1 MKVIKKCSK
10 FLAVLL
16 TVLTIVSILPMQTF
30 ATEYQN
36 HQTLTTIDTDAN
48 EELPIKEE
56 VVEERTANSKTYL
69 LEDGTYCSLTTTIPI
84 HTYENGEWNNIS
96 TVSEQPETVEE
107 AMSQLSSLQSTSAN
121 TSVDDGFVVS
131 ASDQSIS
138 LWGIDDEDNITA
150 NSVTLN
156 QSTVGILKC
165 NIDSESIYTK
175 TEVTV
180 KADLRLSCGM
190 QEANTIT
197 IRSIYSDWNSDNLS
211 LATIESDFEN
221 PIIDYNSIDN
231 AGRYVWDITSEYI
244 KWENG
249 SLKNNGMLL
258 YTEDSV
264 ATIYNGI
271 LRRQYRVIDD
281 NDLGFTYHD
290 IDMGRAGTLYINDYT
305 NVPYLVRDELA
316 LDGNIM
322 PASISRFINPGLENN
337 SFGAG
342 GRWNYESKLSKTA
355 DTFIWNMFNG
365 SSSRFQKAVPAET
378 DNEGREKWIEY
389 QYNAQGYTLWVNTTK
404 SRDYDY
410 SDNQIVDE
418 SGNTYTFNYYGYVDS
433 VISGTNE
440 NDILTIAYSGETLNS
455 ITDGIGRKYSFTYGT
470 VNNQTVIT
478 KLSVFMTT
486 TDDSGD
492 VTETPITILTEDVN
506 SEGNPIAKPV
516 EITFENQVI
525 NNKVSLTKATYA
537 DGKAVEYFYDNQG
550 RLTGVKNIDG
560 SLLELSYAI
569 SVDNIGQN
577 VSPIYAYRLSGY
589 TKKCL
594 DENGQYVVDFSVSI
608 NADNAYHRVFEQRNC
623 QNEIV
628 FSEKL
633 QFNRNLDLLYMTN
646 SAGDSFYADY
656 DESHTLLSLVIPDQK
671 LQSTNIIRNST
682 MEKRVGGTYP
692 KEWTKPS
699 NITQSHYSSPK
710 RGENNDN
717 YYVNFS
723 NSVDQVICLSQENNI
738 EGTSGDKYIL
748 SSWGLGNATIPRED
762 HFWGIRIFAEN
773 SEGELIL
780 IHQMNFD
787 TSLWGEEQ
795 IRATAFSL
803 PFDTTSITIQ
813 MVSNQQLGEVAFDD
827 VYLYKADTA
836 YVAAVDDVQESS
848 SCICSNCENSS
859 CTCTCESEGTCT
871 CVSCNIE
878 TTFTKDTHGNPLEA
892 QTTNGSTNLV
902 SQNQYTADG
911 NYLSKYIDENDVSTS
926 YEYSLTNGLLLSEEL
941 ANDSTVSYGYN
952 AIGMLTSVSQDVTNI
967 LTGNTVTMNSEYSY
981 ENDRIKSITHNGF
994 SYTYDYDIY
1003 GNVESI
1009 SVGDTELVSYEY
1021 KDDYFN
1027 NISKII
1033 YANGDKVIYSY
1044 DNKDNI
1050 IGIKFND
1057 DINWRYTYT
1066 YDEYNLLKSFTD
1078 NISKRVTT
1086 YNKTIDGVKYVEVVE
1101 TLGDNSKVIFGVT
1114 EEQNGEYTQSV
1125 FGKNYSIKTE
1135 TNFDSE
1141 TGYSQ
1146 TKKTAGTV
1154 VFGEDGTIENVCTKD
1169 AFERIVSDYMTMY
1182 TNSGQLNDYENTAL
1196 SLKNEYTYKNPSA
1209 TKTTRLIDT
1218 FTSTVYLE
1226 TEGASEILRSISL
1239 KYDYDDAGRITMI
1252 SVPETSN
1259 GVTSYYPVNI
1269 YEYDE
1274 AGQLVVE
1281 ANMGFGTVCSYTY
1294 DAGGNLTSKNYHDNA
1309 EYNEATHKID
1319 LGEPTQTITYG
1330 YDSVWKDKL
1339 VSYNGTQISYD
1350 ALGNPLNY
1358 TAKVFNASEVNMDL
1372 EWEGRLLTAATAV
1385 DGSARY
1391 EYSYDADGFRTEKVI
1406 FQSEAVTKEVI
1417 DGSGNVTTKEEHI
1430 FIPRIKIEYIW
1441 SNNVPVGYRILLYQA
1456 VTDEAGNKVL
1466 DANGQVMVQ
1475 TSDSQS
1481 IIVNIIYN
1489 DNGEALGV
1497 NCHSEFDGEE
1507 NSLTFLFVK
1516 DAQGNVV
1523 SVEAFEGKYFFNLNY
1538 DAFGNVSLDISGAA
1552 IDRIQGNV
1560 SNSNCLTEDI
1570 LYAIGSSLEVTIA
1583 TGITFAC
1590 VPNAYKGYIYDME
1603 TGLYYCQS
1611 RYYSPAW
1618 GRFINADDTL
1628 LLELTTGAVHGA
1640 NLFAYCNNDP
1650 VNHVDPTGLLG
1661 RHWYN
1666 KVSNVAKAI
1675 DIAIIVITTGKSLVG
1690 IKAIRAFLKA
1700 NRRKLVQNITKQLTK
1715 MIGSYATTFLP
1726 AAIDVALTLLGTS
1739 IGDIIA
1745 RGLDWVDPLWKK
1757 GYKRSNGYILN

>member
-1 MKVIKKCSK
+1 MKAIKKCSK

-36 HQTLTTIDTDAN
+36 HQTLTTIDTEAN

-56 VVEERTANSKTYL
+56 VVEERTAHSKTYL
-69 LEDGTYCSLTTTIPI
+69 LEDGTYCSLTTTAPI
-84 HTYENGEWNNIS
+84 HTYKDGEWNNIS

-107 AMSQLSSLQSTSAN
+107 AMSQLSLLQSTSAN
-121 TSVDDGFVVS
+121 TNIDDGFVVS
-131 ASDQSIS
+131 ASDQPIS
-138 LWGIDDEDNITA
+138 LWGIDDEDNITT

-165 NIDSESIYTK
+165 NIDCENIYTK

-197 IRSIYSDWNSDNLS
+197 IRSIYSDWNIDNLS
-211 LATIESDFEN
+211 LAAIESDFEN

-316 LDGNIM
+316 LDGNIL
-322 PASISRFINPGLENN
+322 PVSVTRFINTGVENN

-342 GRWNYESKLSKTA
+342 GRWNYESKLSKNA
-355 DTFIWNMFNG
+355 DTYIWDMFNG
-365 SSSRFQKAVPAET
+365 SSARFQRAVPRET
-378 DNEGREKWIEY
+378 DDAGREKWVEY
-389 QYNAQGYTLWVNTTK
+389 QYNAQGYTLWIDTTK

-410 SDNQIVDE
+410 SNNRIVDE
-418 SGNTYTFNYYGYVDS
+418 SGNIYTFNYYGFVNS
-433 VISGTNE
+433 VISGANE
-440 NDILTIAYSGETLNS
+440 NDVLTITYSGETISS

-470 VNNQTVIT
+470 INNRSVVT
-478 KLSVFMTT
+478 KISVYTT
-486 TDDSGD
+486 AGDS
-492 VTETPITILTEDVN
+492 ETPIEIMPEN
-506 SEGNPIAKPV
+506 SDGNGTPV
-516 EITFENQVI
+516 EITFENEII
-525 NNKVSLTKATYA
+525 NNKERLSKATYA
-537 DGKAVEYFYDNQG
+537 DGKSVEYTYDSIG
-550 RLTGVKNIDG
+550 RLTGIKNIDG
-560 SLLELSYAI
+560 SLLELNYAV
-569 SVDNIGQN
+569 SASEIGQN
-577 VSPIYAYRLSGY
+577 ISPVFAHRLSGY

-594 DENGQYVVDFSVSI
+594 NESGEYVTEYTVNI
-608 NADNAYHRVFEQRNC
+608 NAENAYHRIFEQKNS
-623 QNEIV
+623 QDTVV
-628 FSEKL
+628 FSETL

-646 SAGDSFYADY
+646 SAGDCFYADY
-656 DESHTLLSLVIPDQK
+656 DDSHTLLSLVIPDQE

-710 RGENNDN
+710 HGENNDN
-717 YYVNFS
+717 YYVNFD
-723 NSVDQVICLSQENNI
+723 NSLDQVIYLSQENSI
-738 EGTSGDKYIL
+738 EGSSGDKYVL

-762 HFWGIRIFAEN
+762 HFWGIRVFAEN

-780 IHQMNFD
+780 IHQMSFD
-787 TSLWGEEQ
+787 VSLWGEEQ
-795 IRATAFSL
+795 FRATAFSL

-827 VYLYKADTA
+827 VYLYKADNA
-836 YVAAVDDVQESS
+836 YVAAVDDAATES
-848 SCICSNCENSS
+848 ICKCEGCEYPF
-859 CTCTCESEGTCT
+859 CTCACETEESCT
-871 CVSCNIE
+871 CVSCDMK
-878 TTFTKDTHGNPLEA
+878 TTSTNDTHGNPLET
-892 QTTNGSTNLV
+892 QTTNGLTNLV
-902 SQNQYTADG
+902 SKNEYTTDG

-926 YEYSLTNGLLLSEEL
+926 YEYSLTNGLLLSEKL
-941 ANDSTVSYGYN
+941 ANDSTVSYGYD
-952 AIGMLTSVSQDVTNI
+952 AIGMLTSVSQDVTNV
-967 LTGNTVTMNSEYSY
+967 LTGNTVTMNTEYSY

-1003 GNVESI
+1003 GNIESI

-1021 KDDYFN
+1021 NDDYFN
-1027 NISKII
+1027 NISKIT
-1033 YANGDKVIYSY
+1033 YANGAEIIYSY

-1050 IGIKFND
+1050 IGIKFNGD
-1057 DINWRYTYT
+1057 TDWRYTYT
-1066 YDEYNLLKSFTD
+1066 YDEYNQLKSFTD
-1078 NISKRVTT
+1078 NVSKRITT
-1086 YNKTIDGVKYVEVVE
+1086 YNKIIDGIKYVEVVE
-1101 TLGDNSKVIFGVT
+1101 TLGDNSKVIYGVT

-1125 FGKNYSIKTE
+1125 FGKDYSIKTE
-1135 TNFDSE
+1135 TDFDSE

-1146 TKKTAGTV
+1146 TTKTAGTV
-1154 VFGEDGTIENVCTKD
+1154 VFGEDGTIENICTKD
-1169 AFERIVSDYMTMY
+1169 AFERIVSDYMTMH
-1182 TNSGQLNDYENTAL
+1182 TNSGQLNDYENAAL
-1196 SLKNEYTYKNPSA
+1196 SLKNEYTYKNPSD
-1209 TKTTRLIDT
+1209 TKTTRLVDT

-1226 TEGASEILRSISL
+1226 ADSASEILRSISL

-1259 GVTSYYPVNI
+1259 GVTSYFPVNI

-1274 AGQLVVE
+1274 AGQLVIE

-1309 EYNEATHKID
+1309 EYNETTHKID
-1319 LGEPTQTITYG
+1319 LGEPTQTITYE

-1339 VSYNGTQISYD
+1339 ISYNGTQINYD

-1358 TAKVFNASEVNMDL
+1358 TANVFNASEVNMNL
-1372 EWEGRLLTAATAV
+1372 EWDGRLLTAATAV

-1391 EYSYDADGFRTEKVI
+1391 EYSYDANGLRTEKTI
-1406 FQSEAVTKEVI
+1406 YKGETVTQEVLGA
-1417 DGSGNVTTKEEHI
+1417 DGNVTIEEEHI
-1430 FIPRIKIEYIW
+1430 FVPFVKFEYIW
-1441 SNNVPVGYRILLYQA
+1441 SNDVPAGYRIMLYSTA
-1456 VTDEAGNKVL
+1456 TDEEGNPIL
-1466 DANGQVMVQ
+1466 DAEGNEVAGFYEEN
-1475 TSDSQS
+1475 S
-1481 IIVNIIYN
+1481 IIVNVIYN
-1489 DNGEALGV
+1489 ENGEALGV
-1497 NCHSEFDGEE
+1497 NCHSESEGEE

-1516 DAQGNVV
+1516 DAQGNIV
-1523 SVEAFEGKYFFNLNY
+1523 SIEAFEGEYFFNFVY
-1538 DAFGNVSLDISGAA
+1538 DAFGNVMLDISGAA
-1552 IDRIQGNV
+1552 IDRIQQNI
-1560 SNSNCLTEDI
+1560 NNADCLVEELI
-1570 LYAIGSSLEVTIA
+1570 YAICGALGVA
-1583 TGITFAC
+1583 AVTGITFAC
-1590 VPNAYKGYIYDME
+1590 VPNAYKGYIYDLE

-1611 RYYSPAW
+1611 RYYSPEW
-1618 GRFINADDTL
+1618 GRFINADDTS
-1628 LLELTTGAVHGA
+1628 LLELTTGDVHGA
-1640 NLFAYCNNDP
+1640 NLFAYCGNDP
-1650 VNHVDPTGLLG
+1650 VNNIDPTGFLG
-1661 RHWYN
+1661 KHWYN

-1675 DIAIIVITTGKSLVG
+1675 DIAIIAITAGKSLVG

-1700 NRRKLVQNITKQLTK
+1700 NRRKLVQNVTKQLTK
-1715 MIGSYATTFLP
+1715 MIGSYAATFLP
-1726 AAIDVALTLLGTS
+1726 AAIDAALTLFGTS
-1739 IGDIIA
+1739 IGDLIA

-1757 GYKRSNGYILN
+1757 GYVRSNGYILN

>member
-1 MKVIKKCSK
+1 MKAIKKCSK

-36 HQTLTTIDTDAN
+36 HQTLTTIDTEAN

-69 LEDGTYCSLTTTIPI
+69 LEDGTYCSLTTTAPI

-107 AMSQLSSLQSTSAN
+107 AMSQLSLLQSTSAN
-121 TSVDDGFVVS
+121 TNIDDGFVVS
-131 ASDQSIS
+131 ASDQPIS
-138 LWGIDDEDNITA
+138 LWGIDDEDNITT

-165 NIDSESIYTK
+165 NIDCENIYTK

-197 IRSIYSDWNSDNLS
+197 IRSIYSDWNIDNLS
-211 LATIESDFEN
+211 LAAIESDFEN

-305 NVPYLVRDELA
+305 NVSYLVRDELA
-316 LDGNIM
+316 LDGNIL
-322 PASISRFINPGLENN
+322 PVSVTRFINTGVENN

-342 GRWNYESKLSKTA
+342 GRWNYESKLSKNA
-355 DTFIWNMFNG
+355 DTYIWDMFNG
-365 SSSRFQKAVPAET
+365 SSARFQRAVPRET
-378 DNEGREKWIEY
+378 DDAGREKWVEY
-389 QYNAQGYTLWVNTTK
+389 QYNAQGYTLWIDTTK

-410 SDNQIVDE
+410 SNNRIVDE
-418 SGNTYTFNYYGYVDS
+418 SGNIYTFNYYGLVNS
-433 VISGTNE
+433 VISGANE
-440 NDILTIAYSGETLNS
+440 NDVLTITYSGETISS

-470 VNNQTVIT
+470 INNRSVVT
-478 KLSVFMTT
+478 KISVYTT
-486 TDDSGD
+486 AGDS
-492 VTETPITILTEDVN
+492 ETPIEIMPEN
-506 SEGNPIAKPV
+506 SDGNGTPV
-516 EITFENQVI
+516 EITFENEII
-525 NNKVSLTKATYA
+525 NNKERLSKASYA
-537 DGKAVEYFYDNQG
+537 DGKSVEYTYDSIG
-550 RLTGVKNIDG
+550 RLTGIKNIDG
-560 SLLELSYAI
+560 SLLELNYAV
-569 SVDNIGQN
+569 SASEIGQN
-577 VSPIYAYRLSGY
+577 ISPVFAHRLSGY

-594 DENGQYVVDFSVSI
+594 NESGEYVTEYTVNI
-608 NADNAYHRVFEQRNC
+608 NAENAYHRIFEQKNS
-623 QNEIV
+623 QDTVV
-628 FSEKL
+628 FSETL

-646 SAGDSFYADY
+646 SAGDCFYADY
-656 DESHTLLSLVIPDQK
+656 DDSHTLLSLVIPDQE

-710 RGENNDN
+710 HGENNDN
-717 YYVNFS
+717 YYVNFD
-723 NSVDQVICLSQENNI
+723 NSLDQVIYLSQENSI
-738 EGTSGDKYIL
+738 EGSSGDKYVL

-762 HFWGIRIFAEN
+762 HFWGIRVFAEN

-780 IHQMNFD
+780 IHQMSFD
-787 TSLWGEEQ
+787 VSLWGEEQ
-795 IRATAFSL
+795 FRATAFSL

-827 VYLYKADTA
+827 VYLYKADNA
-836 YVAAVDDVQESS
+836 YVAAVDDAATES
-848 SCICSNCENSS
+848 ICKCEGCEYPF
-859 CTCTCESEGTCT
+859 CTCACETEESCT
-871 CVSCNIE
+871 CVSCDMK
-878 TTFTKDTHGNPLEA
+878 TTSTNDTHGNPLET
-892 QTTNGSTNLV
+892 QTTNGLTNLV
-902 SQNQYTADG
+902 SKNEYTTDG

-926 YEYSLTNGLLLSEEL
+926 YEYSLTNGLLLSEKL
-941 ANDSTVSYGYN
+941 ANDSTVSYGYD
-952 AIGMLTSVSQDVTNI
+952 AIGMLTSVSQDVTNV
-967 LTGNTVTMNSEYSY
+967 LTGNTVTMNTEYSY

-1003 GNVESI
+1003 GNIESI

-1021 KDDYFN
+1021 NDDYFN
-1027 NISKII
+1027 NISKIT
-1033 YANGDKVIYSY
+1033 YANGAEIIYSY

-1050 IGIKFND
+1050 IGIKFNGD
-1057 DINWRYTYT
+1057 TDWRYTYT
-1066 YDEYNLLKSFTD
+1066 YDEYNQLKSFTD
-1078 NISKRVTT
+1078 NVSKRITT
-1086 YNKTIDGVKYVEVVE
+1086 YNKIIDGIKYVEVVE
-1101 TLGDNSKVIFGVT
+1101 TLGDNSKVIYGVT

-1125 FGKNYSIKTE
+1125 FGKDYSIKTE
-1135 TNFDSE
+1135 TDFDSE

-1146 TKKTAGTV
+1146 TTKTAGTV
-1154 VFGEDGTIENVCTKD
+1154 VFGEDGTIENICTKD
-1169 AFERIVSDYMTMY
+1169 AFERIVSDYMTMH
-1182 TNSGQLNDYENTAL
+1182 TNSGQLNDYENAAL
-1196 SLKNEYTYKNPSA
+1196 SLKNEYTYKNPSD
-1209 TKTTRLIDT
+1209 TKTTRLVDT

-1226 TEGASEILRSISL
+1226 ADSASEILRSISL

-1259 GVTSYYPVNI
+1259 GVTSYFPVNI

-1274 AGQLVVE
+1274 AGQLVIE

-1309 EYNEATHKID
+1309 EYNETTHKID
-1319 LGEPTQTITYG
+1319 LGEPTQTITYE

-1339 VSYNGTQISYD
+1339 ISYNGTQINYD

-1358 TAKVFNASEVNMDL
+1358 TANVFNASEVNMNL
-1372 EWEGRLLTAATAV
+1372 EWDGRLLTAATAV

-1391 EYSYDADGFRTEKVI
+1391 EYSYDVNGLRTEKTI
-1406 FQSEAVTKEVI
+1406 YKGETVTQEVLGA
-1417 DGSGNVTTKEEHI
+1417 DGNVTIEEEHI
-1430 FIPRIKIEYIW
+1430 FVPFVKFEYIW
-1441 SNNVPVGYRILLYQA
+1441 SNDVPAGYRIMLYSTA
-1456 VTDEAGNKVL
+1456 TDEEGNPIL
-1466 DANGQVMVQ
+1466 DAEGNEVAGFYEEN
-1475 TSDSQS
+1475 S
-1481 IIVNIIYN
+1481 IIVNVIYN
-1489 DNGEALGV
+1489 ENGEALGV
-1497 NCHSEFDGEE
+1497 NCHSESEGEE

-1516 DAQGNVV
+1516 DAQGNIV
-1523 SVEAFEGKYFFNLNY
+1523 SIEAFEGEYFFNFVY
-1538 DAFGNVSLDISGAA
+1538 DAFGNVMLDISGAA
-1552 IDRIQGNV
+1552 IDRIQQNI
-1560 SNSNCLTEDI
+1560 NNADCLVEELI
-1570 LYAIGSSLEVTIA
+1570 YAICGALGVA
-1583 TGITFAC
+1583 AVTGITFAC
-1590 VPNAYKGYIYDME
+1590 VPNAYKGYIYDLE

-1611 RYYSPAW
+1611 RYYSPEW
-1618 GRFINADDTL
+1618 GRFINADDTS
-1628 LLELTTGAVHGA
+1628 LLELTTGDVHGA
-1640 NLFAYCNNDP
+1640 NLFAYCGNDP
-1650 VNHVDPTGLLG
+1650 VNNIDPTGFLG
-1661 RHWYN
+1661 KHWYN

-1675 DIAIIVITTGKSLVG
+1675 DIAIIAITAGKSLVG

-1700 NRRKLVQNITKQLTK
+1700 NRRKLVQNVTKQLTK
-1715 MIGSYATTFLP
+1715 MIGSYAATFLP
-1726 AAIDVALTLLGTS
+1726 AAIDAALTLFGTS
-1739 IGDIIA
+1739 IGDLIA

-1757 GYKRSNGYILN
+1757 GYTRSNGYILN

>member
-1 MKVIKKCSK
+1 MKAIKKCSK

-36 HQTLTTIDTDAN
+36 HQTLTTIDTEAD

-56 VVEERTANSKTYL
+56 VVEKRTANSKTYL
-69 LEDGTYCSLTTTIPI
+69 LEDGTYCSLTTTAPI

-138 LWGIDDEDNITA
+138 LWGIDDEDNITT

-197 IRSIYSDWNSDNLS
+197 IRSIYSDWNIDNLS
-211 LATIESDFEN
+211 LAAIESDFEN

-316 LDGNIM
+316 LDGNIL
-322 PASISRFINPGLENN
+322 PVSVTRFINTGVENN

-342 GRWNYESKLSKTA
+342 GRWNYESKLSKNA
-355 DTFIWNMFNG
+355 DTYIWDMFNG
-365 SSSRFQKAVPAET
+365 SSARFQRAVPIET
-378 DNEGREKWIEY
+378 DDAGREKWVEY
-389 QYNAQGYTLWVNTTK
+389 QYNAQGYTLWIDTTK

-410 SDNQIVDE
+410 SNNRIVDE
-418 SGNTYTFNYYGYVDS
+418 SGNIYTFNYYGLVNS
-433 VISGTNE
+433 VISGANE
-440 NDILTIAYSGETLNS
+440 NDVLTITYSGETISS

-470 VNNQTVIT
+470 INNRSVVT
-478 KLSVFMTT
+478 KISVYTT
-486 TDDSGD
+486 AGDS
-492 VTETPITILTEDVN
+492 ETPIEIMSEN
-506 SEGNPIAKPV
+506 SDGNGTPV
-516 EITFENQVI
+516 EITFENEII
-525 NNKVSLTKATYA
+525 NNKERLSKATYA
-537 DGKAVEYFYDNQG
+537 DGKSVEYTYDSIG
-550 RLTGVKNIDG
+550 RLTGIKNIDG
-560 SLLELSYAI
+560 SLLELNYAV
-569 SVDNIGQN
+569 SASEIGQN
-577 VSPIYAYRLSGY
+577 ISPIFAHRLSGY

-594 DENGQYVVDFSVSI
+594 NENEEYITEYTVNI
-608 NADNAYHRVFEQRNC
+608 NAENAYHRIFEQKNS
-623 QNEIV
+623 QDTVV
-628 FSEKL
+628 FSETL

-646 SAGDSFYADY
+646 SAGDCFYADY
-656 DESHTLLSLVIPDQK
+656 DNSHTLLSLVIPDQE

-710 RGENNDN
+710 HGENNDN
-717 YYVNFS
+717 YYVNFD
-723 NSVDQVICLSQENNI
+723 NSLDQVIYLSQENSI
-738 EGTSGDKYIL
+738 EGSSGDKYVL

-762 HFWGIRIFAEN
+762 HFWGIRVFAEN

-780 IHQMNFD
+780 IHQMSFD
-787 TSLWGEEQ
+787 VSLWGEEQ
-795 IRATAFSL
+795 FRATAFSL

-813 MVSNQQLGEVAFDD
+813 MVSDQQLGEVAFDD
-827 VYLYKADTA
+827 VYLYKADNA
-836 YVAAVDDVQESS
+836 YVAAVDDAATES
-848 SCICSNCENSS
+848 ICKCEGCEYPF
-859 CTCTCESEGTCT
+859 CTCACETEESCT
-871 CVSCNIE
+871 CVSCDMK
-878 TTFTKDTHGNPLEA
+878 TTSTNDAHGNPLET
-892 QTTNGSTNLV
+892 QTTNGLTNLV
-902 SQNQYTADG
+902 SKNEYTADG

-926 YEYSLTNGLLLSEEL
+926 YEYSLTNGLLLSEKL
-941 ANDSTVSYGYN
+941 ANDSTVSYGYD
-952 AIGMLTSVSQDVTNI
+952 AIGMLKSVSQDVTNV
-967 LTGNTVTMNSEYSY
+967 LTGNTVTMNTEYSY

-1003 GNVESI
+1003 GNIESI

-1021 KDDYFN
+1021 NDDYFN
-1027 NISKII
+1027 NISKIT
-1033 YANGDKVIYSY
+1033 YANGAEIIYSY

-1050 IGIKFND
+1050 IGIKFNGD
-1057 DINWRYTYT
+1057 TDWRYTYT
-1066 YDEYNLLKSFTD
+1066 YDEYNQLKSFTD
-1078 NISKRVTT
+1078 NVSKRITT
-1086 YNKTIDGVKYVEVVE
+1086 YNKIIDGIKYVEVVE
-1101 TLGDNSKVIFGVT
+1101 TLGDNSKVIYGVT

-1125 FGKNYSIKTE
+1125 FGKDYSIKTE
-1135 TNFDSE
+1135 TNFDSD

-1146 TKKTAGTV
+1146 TKMTAGTV
-1154 VFGEDGTIENVCTKD
+1154 VFGEDGTIENICTKD
-1169 AFERIVSDYMTMY
+1169 AFERIVSDYMTMH
-1182 TNSGQLNDYENTAL
+1182 TNSGQLNDYENAAL
-1196 SLKNEYTYKNPSA
+1196 SLKNEYTYKNPSE
-1209 TKTTRLIDT
+1209 TKTTRLVDT

-1226 TEGASEILRSISL
+1226 AEGASEILRSISL
-1239 KYDYDDAGRITMI
+1239 KYDYDNAGRITMI
-1252 SVPETSN
+1252 SVPETNN
-1259 GVTSYYPVNI
+1259 GVTSYYSVNI

-1274 AGQLVVE
+1274 AGNLVIE
-1281 ANMGFGTVCSYTY
+1281 ANMGFGSVCSYTY
-1294 DAGGNLTSKNYHDNA
+1294 DAGGNLASKNYHDNA

-1319 LGEPTQTITYG
+1319 LGEPTQTITYE

-1339 VSYNGTQISYD
+1339 ISYNGIQINYD

-1358 TAKVFNASEVNMDL
+1358 TANVFNTSEVNMNL
-1372 EWEGRLLTAATAV
+1372 EWDGRLLTAATAV

-1391 EYSYDADGFRTEKVI
+1391 EYLYDANGLRTEKI
-1406 FQSEAVTKEVI
+1406 IYKGETVTQEVLGA
-1417 DGSGNVTTKEEHI
+1417 DGNVTIEEEHI
-1430 FIPRIKIEYIW
+1430 FVPFVKFEYIW
-1441 SNNVPVGYRILLYQA
+1441 SNDVPAGYRIMLYSTA
-1456 VTDEAGNKVL
+1456 TDEEGNPIL
-1466 DANGQVMVQ
+1466 DAEGNEVAGFYEEN
-1475 TSDSQS
+1475 S
-1481 IIVNIIYN
+1481 IIVNVIYN
-1489 DNGEALGV
+1489 DNGETLGV
-1497 NCHSEFDGEE
+1497 NCHSESEGEE

-1516 DAQGNVV
+1516 DAQGNIV
-1523 SVEAFEGKYFFNLNY
+1523 SIEAFEGEYFFNFVY
-1538 DAFGNVSLDISGAA
+1538 DAFGNVMLDISGAA
-1552 IDRIQGNV
+1552 IDRIQQNI
-1560 SNSNCLTEDI
+1560 NNADCLVEKLI
-1570 LYAIGSSLEVTIA
+1570 YAIGGVFGVA
-1583 TGITFAC
+1583 AVTGITFAC
-1590 VPNAYKGYIYDME
+1590 VPNAYKGYIYDLE

-1611 RYYSPAW
+1611 RYYSPEW
-1618 GRFINADDTL
+1618 GRFINTDDTS
-1628 LLELTTGAVHGA
+1628 LLELTTGDVHGA
-1640 NLFAYCNNDP
+1640 NLFAYCGNDP
-1650 VNHVDPTGLLG
+1650 VNNIDPTGFLG
-1661 RHWYN
+1661 KHWYN

-1675 DIAIIVITTGKSLVG
+1675 DIAIIAITAGKSLVG

-1700 NRRKLVQNITKQLTK
+1700 NRRKLVQNVTKQLTK
-1715 MIGSYATTFLP
+1715 MIGSYAATFLP
-1726 AAIDVALTLLGTS
+1726 AAIDAALTLFGTS
-1739 IGDIIA
+1739 IGDLIA
-1745 RGLDWVDPLWKK
+1745 RGLNWVDPLWKK
-1757 GYKRSNGYILN
+1757 GYARSNGYILN

>member
-1 MKVIKKCSK
+1 MKAIKKCSK

-36 HQTLTTIDTDAN
+36 HQTLTTIDTEAN

-69 LEDGTYCSLTTTIPI
+69 LEDGTYCSLTTTAPI

-96 TVSEQPETVEE
+96 TISEQPETVEE

-121 TSVDDGFVVS
+121 ASVDDGFVVS
-131 ASDQSIS
+131 ASDQPIS
-138 LWGIDDEDNITA
+138 LWGIDDEDNITT

-165 NIDSESIYTK
+165 NIDSENIYTK

-197 IRSIYSDWNSDNLS
+197 IRSIYSDWNIDNLT
-211 LATIESDFEN
+211 LAAIESDFEN

-316 LDGNIM
+316 LDGNIL
-322 PASISRFINPGLENN
+322 PVSVTRFINTGVENN

-342 GRWNYESKLSKTA
+342 GRWNYESKLSKNA
-355 DTFIWNMFNG
+355 DTYIWDMFNG
-365 SSSRFQKAVPAET
+365 SSARFQRAVPRET
-378 DNEGREKWIEY
+378 DDAGREKWVEY
-389 QYNAQGYTLWVNTTK
+389 QYNAQGYTLWIDTTK

-410 SDNQIVDE
+410 SNNRIVDE
-418 SGNTYTFNYYGYVDS
+418 SGNIYTFNYYGLVNS
-433 VISGTNE
+433 VISGANE
-440 NDILTIAYSGETLNS
+440 NDVLTITYSGETISS

-470 VNNQTVIT
+470 INNRSVVT
-478 KLSVFMTT
+478 KISVYTT
-486 TDDSGD
+486 AGDS
-492 VTETPITILTEDVN
+492 ETPIEIMPEN
-506 SEGNPIAKPV
+506 SDGNGTPV
-516 EITFENQVI
+516 EITFENEII
-525 NNKVSLTKATYA
+525 NNKERLSKATYA
-537 DGKAVEYFYDNQG
+537 DGKSVEYTYDSIG
-550 RLTGVKNIDG
+550 RLTGIKNIDG
-560 SLLELSYAI
+560 SLLELNYAV
-569 SVDNIGQN
+569 SASEIGQN
-577 VSPIYAYRLSGY
+577 ISPVFAHRLSGY

-594 DENGQYVVDFSVSI
+594 NESGEYVTEYTVNI
-608 NADNAYHRVFEQRNC
+608 NAENAYHRIFEQKNS
-623 QNEIV
+623 QDTVV
-628 FSEKL
+628 FSETL

-646 SAGDSFYADY
+646 SAGDCFYADY
-656 DESHTLLSLVIPDQK
+656 DDSHTLLSLVIPDQE

-699 NITQSHYSSPK
+699 DITQSHYSSPK
-710 RGENNDN
+710 HGENNDN
-717 YYVNFS
+717 YYVNFD
-723 NSVDQVICLSQENNI
+723 NSLDQVIYLSQENSI
-738 EGTSGDKYIL
+738 EGSSGDKYVL

-762 HFWGIRIFAEN
+762 HFWGIRVFAEN

-780 IHQMNFD
+780 IHQMSFD
-787 TSLWGEEQ
+787 VSLWGEEQ
-795 IRATAFSL
+795 FRATAFSL

-813 MVSNQQLGEVAFDD
+813 MVSDQQLGEVAFDD
-827 VYLYKADTA
+827 VYLYKADNA
-836 YVAAVDDVQESS
+836 YVAAVDDAATES
-848 SCICSNCENSS
+848 ICKCEGCEYPF
-859 CTCTCESEGTCT
+859 CTCACETEESCT
-871 CVSCNIE
+871 CVSCDMK
-878 TTFTKDTHGNPLEA
+878 TTSTNDTHGNPLET
-892 QTTNGSTNLV
+892 QTTNGLTNLV
-902 SQNQYTADG
+902 SKNEYTTDG

-926 YEYSLTNGLLLSEEL
+926 YEYSLTNGLLLSEKL
-941 ANDSTVSYGYN
+941 ANDSTVSYGYD
-952 AIGMLTSVSQDVTNI
+952 AIGMLTSVSQDVTNV
-967 LTGNTVTMNSEYSY
+967 LTGNTVTMNTEYSY

-1003 GNVESI
+1003 GNIESI

-1021 KDDYFN
+1021 NDDYFN
-1027 NISKII
+1027 NISKIT
-1033 YANGDKVIYSY
+1033 YANGAEIIYSY

-1050 IGIKFND
+1050 IGIKFNGD
-1057 DINWRYTYT
+1057 TDWRYTYT
-1066 YDEYNLLKSFTD
+1066 YDEYNQLKSFTD
-1078 NISKRVTT
+1078 NVSKRITT
-1086 YNKTIDGVKYVEVVE
+1086 YNKIIDGIKYVEVVE
-1101 TLGDNSKVIFGVT
+1101 TLGDNSKVIYGVT

-1125 FGKNYSIKTE
+1125 FGKDYSIKTE
-1135 TNFDSE
+1135 TDFDSE

-1146 TKKTAGTV
+1146 TTKTAGTV
-1154 VFGEDGTIENVCTKD
+1154 VFGEDGTIENICTKD
-1169 AFERIVSDYMTMY
+1169 AFERIVSDYMTMH
-1182 TNSGQLNDYENTAL
+1182 TNSGQLNDYENAAL
-1196 SLKNEYTYKNPSA
+1196 SLKNEYTYKNPSD
-1209 TKTTRLIDT
+1209 TKTTRLVDT

-1226 TEGASEILRSISL
+1226 ADSASEILRSISL

-1259 GVTSYYPVNI
+1259 GVTSYFPVNI

-1274 AGQLVVE
+1274 AGQLVIE

-1309 EYNEATHKID
+1309 EYNETTHKID
-1319 LGEPTQTITYG
+1319 LGEPTQTITYE

-1339 VSYNGTQISYD
+1339 ISYNGTQINYD

-1358 TAKVFNASEVNMDL
+1358 TANVFNASEVNMNL
-1372 EWEGRLLTAATAV
+1372 EWDGRLLTAATAV

-1391 EYSYDADGFRTEKVI
+1391 EYSYDANGLRTEKTI
-1406 FQSEAVTKEVI
+1406 YKGETVTQEVLGA
-1417 DGSGNVTTKEEHI
+1417 DGNVTIEEEHI
-1430 FIPRIKIEYIW
+1430 FVPFVKFEYIW
-1441 SNNVPVGYRILLYQA
+1441 SNDVPAGYRIMLYSTA
-1456 VTDEAGNKVL
+1456 TDEEGNPIL
-1466 DANGQVMVQ
+1466 DAEGNEVAGFYEEN
-1475 TSDSQS
+1475 S
-1481 IIVNIIYN
+1481 IIVNVIYN
-1489 DNGEALGV
+1489 ENGEALGV
-1497 NCHSEFDGEE
+1497 NCHSESEGEE

-1516 DAQGNVV
+1516 DAQGNIV
-1523 SVEAFEGKYFFNLNY
+1523 SIEAFEGEYFFNFVY
-1538 DAFGNVSLDISGAA
+1538 DAFGNVMLDISGAA
-1552 IDRIQGNV
+1552 IDRIQQNI
-1560 SNSNCLTEDI
+1560 NNADCLVEELI
-1570 LYAIGSSLEVTIA
+1570 YAICGALGVA
-1583 TGITFAC
+1583 AVTGITFAC
-1590 VPNAYKGYIYDME
+1590 VPNAYKGYIYDLE

-1611 RYYSPAW
+1611 RYYSPEW
-1618 GRFINADDTL
+1618 GRFINADDTS
-1628 LLELTTGAVHGA
+1628 LLELTTGDVHGA
-1640 NLFAYCNNDP
+1640 NLFAYCGNDP
-1650 VNHVDPTGLLG
+1650 VNNIDPTGFLG
-1661 RHWYN
+1661 KHWYN

-1675 DIAIIVITTGKSLVG
+1675 DIAIIAITAGKSLVG

-1700 NRRKLVQNITKQLTK
+1700 NRRKLVQNVTKQLTK
-1715 MIGSYATTFLP
+1715 MIGSYAATFLP
-1726 AAIDVALTLLGTS
+1726 AAIDAALTLFGTS
-1739 IGDIIA
+1739 IGDLIA

-1757 GYKRSNGYILN
+1757 GYVRSNGYILN